1 VHADG
6 GGQLNVPGWPMTGAD
21 IDPPMPPSQQGAAD
35 SQAGPQA
42 GSHTGAHAGA
52 GAAHGAA
59 AGDPHERNS
68 MNDGRRQLLPPP
80 RQLLQP
86 GAAARLSTAV
96 ASTKARVMTRSP
108 SAEPKGQAAGGTACS
123 VVADDATETVPHGS
137 GAAGRGA
144 DFFRRRRPVVPTSA
158 VVPVSAARVAREA
171 CERWCGIRC

>member
-1 VHADG
+1 M
-6 GGQLNVPGWPMTGAD
+6 PGWPTTGAD
-21 IDPPMPPSQQGAAD
+21 IVPSMPPSQQGAAD

-52 GAAHGAA
+52 AAPHGAA
-59 AGDPHERNS
+59 AGDPQERNS

-86 GAAARLSTAV
+86 GAAARLITAV
-96 ASTKARVMTRSP
+96 ASNKARVMTRSP

-123 VVADDATETVPHGS
+123 VVADDATETVPHGC
-137 GAAGRGA
+137 GAAGSGT
-144 DFFRRRRPVVPTSA
+144 DFFRAGRPVVPASA
-158 VVPVSAARVAREA
+158 VVPVGAARVTREA

>member
-21 IDPPMPPSQQGAAD
+21 IDPSMPPSQHGAAD

-52 GAAHGAA
+52 AAPHGAA

-86 GAAARLSTAV
+86 GAAARLITAV
-96 ASTKARVMTRSP
+96 ASNKARVMTRSP

-123 VVADDATETVPHGS
+123 VVADDATGTVPHGC
-137 GAAGRGA
+137 GA
-144 DFFRRRRPVVPTSA
+144 D
-158 VVPVSAARVAREA
+158 
-171 CERWCGIRC
+171 G